1 MTTARVVTTVRAG
14 SVGLALACLLALS
27 LVFPSQASA
36 SLTRQEAIL
45 DWNAAG
51 QAIGGGD
58 FRWLIWKVPTEL
70 NNRNP
75 SPKILT
81 FQEVCRS
88 QTDLLYQDDLRYRG
102 FAPASFYIARSGV
115 DGICNRGDFGN
126 AVFIV
131 GGGQNTNVRFHPY
144 NQVTSQAEKR
154 GMACTASYTQ
164 PELSVCSLHLV
175 NANVPF
181 ADCQAAEA
189 FQSYFDAWRDLGET
203 MLVGGDFNI
212 GIGTAE
218 DGPPDGFPPGAN
230 YCYRWQPGYTALEHA
245 YYWCWE
251 ADQYSGSSTRVTTT
265 FGRKYD
271 AIFIYKSG
279 GNFWADLYLTRSESD
294 HFMLTGYV
302 QW

>member
-1 MTTARVVTTVRAG
+1 MTTLRAG

-51 QAIGGGD
+51 NVSTLGD
-58 FRWLIWKVPTEL
+58 GRPQWLIWNVPIEL

-88 QTDLLYQDDLRYRG
+88 QTDLLYQDDLRFRG
-102 FAPASFYIARSGV
+102 FGPASFYIAITN
-115 DGICNRGDFGN
+115 DDDICNGGPFGN
-126 AVFIV
+126 AVFVV
-131 GGGQNTNVRFHPY
+131 GGGENTNFRFHPY
-144 NQVTSQAEKR
+144 NQVTSSAEKR
-154 GMACTASYTQ
+154 GMACTASYSQ

-175 NANVPF
+175 NGNVPF

-189 FQSYFDAWRDLGET
+189 FQSYFDTWRNAGET
-203 MLVGGDFNI
+203 MLIGGDFNI

-251 ADQYSGSSTRVTTT
+251 ADQYSGSSTRITTVS
-265 FGRKYD
+265 RKCD

-279 GNFWADLYLTRSESD
+279 GNFWADLYLTVSNSD
-294 HFMLTGYV
+294 HLMLTGYV

>member
-1 MTTARVVTTVRAG
+1 MTAIRTRRISLT
-14 SVGLALACLLALS
+14 LACLVALS
-27 LVFPSQASA
+27 LISPAQASA

-45 DWNAAG
+45 DWNASG
-51 QAIGGGD
+51 NEYGEGD
-58 FRWLIWKVPTEL
+58 FDWLTRTMPTEL

-75 SPKILT
+75 SPEILT
-81 FQEVCRS
+81 FQEVCLS
-88 QTDLLYQDDLRYRG
+88 QTDDLWEKDLVYRG
-102 FAPASFYIARSGV
+102 FARASFYTALAGPGNV
-115 DGICNRGDFGN
+115 CNGGAFGN

-131 GGGQNTNVRFHPY
+131 GGGQNTSFRFHPY
-144 NQVTSQAEKR
+144 NQVTNSAEKR
-154 GMACTASYTQ
+154 GMACTASYSQ

-175 NANVPF
+175 SGNVPF

-189 FQSYFDAWRDLGET
+189 FQSYFDTWRNAGET
-203 MLVGGDFNI
+203 ILVGGDFNI
-212 GIGTAE
+212 GMGTAE

-230 YCYRWQPGYTALEHA
+230 YCYRWQPGYTGLEHA

-251 ADQYSGSSTRVTTT
+251 SDQYSGSSTRVTTT

-279 GNFWADLYLTRSESD
+279 GNFWADLYLTMSDSD
-294 HFMLTGYV
+294 HMMLTGYV